1 MSKRF
6 LLIMVGLV
14 VVFIGVI
21 VFTKNNKNNDTAVDT
36 SGGTNHVQGA
46 GTTGVTVV
54 EFGDF
59 QCPACA
65 SYHPLVK
72 QIQQEYGDKIKFQ
85 FRHFPLTSIHQN
97 AMAAHRAAE
106 AAGNQGKFW
115 EMHDLLYER
124 QKTWESSAN
133 TSQIFEDYA
142 TELSLNID
150 TYKQDVAS
158 SSVNDVINAD
168 VKASQALGATS
179 TPTFVIDGK
188 RLEELPQD
196 VEGFKKLIDE
206 AIASKQPA
214 Q

>member
-6 LLIMVGLV
+6 LLILAGLAV
-14 VVFIGVI
+14 LFIGVI
-21 VFTKNNKNNDTAVDT
+21 VFAKNDKTDTTIDT
-36 SGGTNHVQGA
+36 SGGSNHVQGA
-46 GTTGVTVV
+46 SNSGVAVI

-72 QIQQEYGDKIKFQ
+72 QLQEDYGDEISFQ
-85 FRHFPLTSIHQN
+85 FRHFPLVSIHQN

-106 AAGNQGKFW
+106 AAGNQDKFW
-115 EMHDLLYER
+115 EMHDMLYER
-124 QKTWESSAN
+124 QKTWESSTN

-142 TELSLNID
+142 AELGLNID

-158 SSVNDVINAD
+158 STINDVINAD
-168 VKASQALGATS
+168 VKAAQALGATS

-188 RLEELPQD
+188 RLEDLPQD
-196 VEGFKKLIDE
+196 IEGFKKLIDE
-206 AIASKQPA
+206 AIASKQSA